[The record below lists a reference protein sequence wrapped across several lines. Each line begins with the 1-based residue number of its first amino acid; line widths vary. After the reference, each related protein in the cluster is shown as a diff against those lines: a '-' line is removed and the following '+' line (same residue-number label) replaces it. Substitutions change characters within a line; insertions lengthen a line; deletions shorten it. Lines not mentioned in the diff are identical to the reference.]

1 MADYSSIKGNRVQY
15 LSTDPTLDSNSE
27 GQVWYNTSTGSL
39 KGLVQI
45 KAWSNSG
52 NLPVGVRNHAGSGPV
67 TAGIIYGGYNPPS
80 TATTNAHEYSGYSWS
95 SGGAINTPSRSL
107 AGSGTQT
114 AALKIMGQ
122 TEPFSVDVGITSTEE
137 YDGSTWTTGGSAT
150 TKRFSL
156 GGAGTQTDSIALGGR
171 DDPSDRGDA
180 IEEYNGTSWSNGTTP
195 PLSKGN
201 TAVWGNSTA
210 ALVLGGNVPAIPP
223 GTNQTSVQEWD
234 GSTWTTVNSLINRAF
249 NQVSG
254 SGTVNGGVNVNSTG
268 SEEWDGVIF
277 STIPAMT
284 SARNGATGGGLGHTW
299 IAGGPP
305 ALTATEEYNSNI
317 NAITK
322 SAWASGGNLN
332 TARQQ
337 VASVGIQTASLAVGG
352 NTGST
357 VGNTESYD
365 GSSWTEVNDLN
376 TARRFFDGAGTTTA
390 AVVFGGYPDLTTTE
404 EWDGTNWTS
413 VPGSLNTGSH
423 GIAGSGTQTA
433 ALGAG
438 RAPTG
443 TNTELYDGTN
453 WTSGNA
459 FSTARAYSTLS
470 GIQTSSLLSGGQDA
484 VAGTTATESFNGTS
498 WTTENSMNSGRVGL
512 ASGGSDSTA
521 AVAFGGPGPS
531 NATEEYDGTSWA
543 ISSSMSTGR
552 QYLGGS
558 GTASS
563 ALAFG
568 GRLPAVTNATEEF
581 TAGTQVATSSTL
593 SSS

>member
-27 GQVWYNTSTGSL
+27 GQVWYNTSTGTL

-45 KAWSNSG
+45 KAWS
-52 NLPVGVRNHAGSGPV
+52 
-67 TAGIIYGGYNPPS
+67 
-80 TATTNAHEYSGYSWS
+80 
-95 SGGAINTPSRSL
+95 
-107 AGSGTQT
+107 
-114 AALKIMGQ
+114 
-122 TEPFSVDVGITSTEE
+122 
-137 YDGSTWTTGGSAT
+137 
-150 TKRFSL
+150 
-156 GGAGTQTDSIALGGR
+156 
-171 DDPSDRGDA
+171 
-180 IEEYNGTSWSNGTTP
+180 
-195 PLSKGN
+195 
-201 TAVWGNSTA
+201 
-210 ALVLGGNVPAIPP
+210 
-223 GTNQTSVQEWD
+223 
-234 GSTWTTVNSLINRAF
+234 
-249 NQVSG
+249 SG
-254 SGTVNGGVNVNSTG
+254 SNM
-268 SEEWDGVIF
+268 I
-277 STIPAMT
+277 
-284 SARNGATGGGLGHTW
+284 
-299 IAGGPP
+299 
-305 ALTATEEYNSNI
+305 
-317 NAITK
+317 
-322 SAWASGGNLN
+322 

-352 NTGST
+352 TTGT
-357 VGNTESYD
+357 QTGATESYD
-365 GSSWTEVNDLN
+365 GFSWSEVNDLN

-423 GIAGSGTQTA
+423 GITGSGTQTA

-443 TNTELYDGTN
+443 TNTELYNGTS
-453 WTSGNA
+453 WTAGNP

-470 GIQTSSLLSGGQDA
+470 GVQTSSLLSGGQDA
-484 VAGTTATESFNGTS
+484 IGGTAATESFDGTS

-512 ASGGSDSTA
+512 ASGGSDSTS

-531 NATEEYDGTSWA
+531 NATEEYDGSSWTSVPT
-543 ISSSMSTGR
+543 MSTGR